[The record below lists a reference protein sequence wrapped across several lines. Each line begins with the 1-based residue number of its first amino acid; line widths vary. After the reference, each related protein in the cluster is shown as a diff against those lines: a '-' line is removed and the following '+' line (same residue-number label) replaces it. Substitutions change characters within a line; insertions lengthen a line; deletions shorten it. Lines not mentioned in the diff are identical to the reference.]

1 MPLKK
6 GTLPMS
12 TKKNL
17 LGQLARDIRGSC
29 ADTCSIYEI
38 DAVVDVPMWQHNVKS
53 AAGYRK
59 RSENKRRHVKRHRL
73 TTSHSLEG
81 AGLVGDQRQGLCTNL
96 PHPLSEQAAN

>member
-59 RSENKRRHVKRHRL
+59 
-73 TTSHSLEG
+73 SLEG